1 MNKKVIFITGASSGL
16 GKACADYLLKKK
28 HIIFGTSRDADF
40 TKLKYNEYGINL
52 LPLELQNEG
61 SIKKAID
68 FVISSCGKIDV
79 VINNAGYG
87 FASPIE
93 DAPIEEVR
101 KLFAVNFLG
110 TVSVIQQ
117 VVPIFR
123 SQSSGL
129 IINVSSLAGR
139 FSLPFNGFYAGT
151 KFALEAISESLY
163 MELRGTNIRVVLV
176 EPGDMFTNFTNS
188 RKEFIKSNS
197 YYKELFNIAL
207 NITKRD
213 EESGADPNTIAES
226 INKIINSKKPKFR
239 YAVGKEVWYI
249 VLLHSI
255 LPNKIFLYF
264 LGHHYGL

>member
-1 MNKKVIFITGASSGL
+1 MDKKVIFITGASSGL
-16 GKACADYLLKKK
+16 GKACADYLLKRG
-28 HIIFGTSRDADF
+28 HIIFGTSRGADF
-40 TKLKYNEYGINL
+40 STLAYDENNVNL
-52 LPLELQNEG
+52 LPLELQNEN
-61 SIKKAID
+61 SIKEAIN
-68 FVISSCGKIDV
+68 FVISLCGKIDV

-110 TVSVIQQ
+110 SVSVVQQ
-117 VVPIFR
+117 MMPIFR
-123 SQSSGL
+123 RQSYGL

-176 EPGDMFTNFTNS
+176 EPGDMSTNFTNS

-197 YYKELFNIAL
+197 YYNELFNIAL

-213 EESGADPNTIAES
+213 EENGADPNTIVES
-226 INKIINSKKPKFR
+226 INNIVNSKRPKFR
-239 YAVGKEVWYI
+239 YAVGKEARFV
-249 VLLHSI
+249 SI
-255 LPNKIFLYF
+255 LHKILPDRIFLYF
-264 LGHHYGL
+264 LGKHYGL